1 VTALDT
7 HSGASPSTRG
17 GGFPGFGDG
26 APLDLSSLNDELSA
40 SVLSRLIDGTH
51 DDFAH
56 ALAHV
61 GNCVRPIQLVGSSRT
76 IDRTTGEVLGT
87 FESDQAPMGVLMT
100 PCGNR
105 RASACPACSRVYA
118 RDTFELI
125 RAGVVGGKTV
135 PAQVSSA
142 PWLFVTLTAPSFGH
156 VHVHRDGRAC
166 RPRSADRVETCP
178 HGVRLS
184 CGRKHGEDDSIVG
197 APLCEDCY
205 DWTSLV
211 VWQWWAPELWRRT
224 TIALRRALASRL
236 DVKERDLRSRAALQ
250 FAKVAEYQARGL
262 VHFHV
267 LMRLDG
273 SDGPGSTAPLDGDEF
288 SQLVSETVPTVA
300 FLAPPTDEHDAE
312 RLLRWGVQLD
322 VRVVNAGG
330 EAHHSDGLSPE
341 QVAGYLAKYATKDA
355 GDLRRTSDGDLLGR
369 PHLRRIAAHCREL
382 ADRAHERERA
392 WARVE
397 HPERFVDLPDQEPGF
412 LLSLGAD
419 GRDPYAHLAKWAH
432 MLGFRGHFSTKSR
445 RYSVTL
451 GRLRRARERFRRA
464 LAESERRGEPL
475 DLHDLEARLL
485 AEDDEQT
492 TLVVGSW
499 TYADRGWPRVG
510 DAVLA
515 AAAAARAR
523 EYAQWRAEQRRS

>member
-1 VTALDT
+1 MTALDT
-7 HSGASPSTRG
+7 HSGTSPSTRG
-17 GGFPGFGDG
+17 GEFPGFGDG
-26 APLDLSSLNDELSA
+26 APLDLSSLNDEVSA

-51 DDFAH
+51 DDFAQ

-76 IDRTTGEVLGT
+76 VDRTTGEVLGT
-87 FESDQAPMGVLMT
+87 FDSDQAPMGVLMT

-105 RASACPACSRVYA
+105 RESACPSCSRVYA

-135 PAQVSSA
+135 PTEVSNA
-142 PWLFVTLTAPSFGH
+142 PLLFMTLTAPSFGY
-156 VHVHRDGRAC
+156 VHAHREGRPC
-166 RPRSADRVETCP
+166 RPRSHDRAEICP

-184 CGRKHGEDDSIVG
+184 CGHRHGENDSIVG
-197 APLCEDCY
+197 APLCEDCC

-224 TIALRRALASRL
+224 TIALRRSLASRL
-236 DVKERDLRSRAALQ
+236 GVKERDLRSVAALQ

-273 SDGPGSTAPLDGDEF
+273 PGGPGSSAPLDGEEF
-288 SQLVSETVPTVA
+288 SQVVRATVPTVS
-300 FLAPPTDEHDAE
+300 FGAPPTEEHDVE

-322 VRVVNAGG
+322 VRVVNTGG

-355 GDLRRTSDGDLLGR
+355 GDLRRTADGDLLGR
-369 PHLRRIAAHCREL
+369 PHLRRIAALCRDFADL
-382 ADRAHERERA
+382 AHGREKLRE
-392 WARVE
+392 RVE
-397 HPERFVDLPDQEPGF
+397 HPARFEDELERRSVF
-412 LLSLGAD
+412 LLPLGPD

-464 LAESERRGEPL
+464 LAESDRHGEPL

-485 AEDDEQT
+485 ADDDEQT